1 MAMKTTLA
9 IMTFLTLG
17 TFGVGAQDHAP
28 AGAVDPRLPALVWA
42 AYPELRTEPL
52 QWRETAPGVVTVA
65 ILEAPSVDGLP
76 TAAPDDP
83 RATSAPREP
92 VLVTTLELDAAGLV
106 RWTVRGPATRDTARA
121 ALASMRTTNPAA
133 VADALREAGARYGA
147 EASDVERALPLAALQ
162 RILGPL
168 TVGTITFDDDAT
180 PLHWRLELRGAGVT
194 YRATVE
200 PFDGRLTSIVRDGGA
215 Q

>member
-1 MAMKTTLA
+1 MRTTLA
-9 IMTFLTLG
+9 IGTLLTLG
-17 TFGVGAQDHAP
+17 AFAVGAQDQPP

-42 AYPELRTEPL
+42 AYPELRAEPL

-65 ILEAPSVDGLP
+65 ILEAPAAESLP
-76 TAAPDDP
+76 TGDP
-83 RATSAPREP
+83 RATSEPREP
-92 VLVTTLELDAAGLV
+92 VLLTTLELDAEGLV
-106 RWTVRGPATRDTARA
+106 RWTARGPATRETARA
-121 ALASMRTTNPAA
+121 ALVPIRAGNRAA
-133 VADALREAGARYGA
+133 VVDALREAGARYGA
-147 EASDVERALPLAALQ
+147 DAGGVQEALPLAALQ

-168 TVGTITFDDDAT
+168 TVGAMTFDDDAT
-180 PLHWRLELRGAGVT
+180 PLQWRIELRGSTAT